1 MATPMTKANKD
12 IGELIK
18 NEGKKQLP
26 LETCGIYTK
35 RSKKDGA
42 CTERFFQ
49 CKEIEKFKLDLR
61 AKEGM
66 YKGK

>member
-18 NEGKKQLP
+18 NEGKNVIATRNMWNLHQTYK
-26 LETCGIYTK
+26 ENRRG
-35 RSKKDGA
+35 
-42 CTERFFQ
+42 FFH

-61 AKEGM
+61 AKEKM